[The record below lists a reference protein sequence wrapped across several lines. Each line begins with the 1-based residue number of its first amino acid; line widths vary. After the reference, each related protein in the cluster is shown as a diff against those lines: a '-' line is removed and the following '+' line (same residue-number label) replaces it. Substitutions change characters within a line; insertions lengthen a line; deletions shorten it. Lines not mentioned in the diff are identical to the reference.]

1 MGKSASA
8 RSTSGKSPF
17 HELDPREELST
28 HLGQT
33 LNLDAV
39 AKFLN
44 PDGSLDIRCYFH
56 ELRPVA
62 KEEAQMELL
71 CLAGGSTPS
80 LNLDLGNLYNSG
92 HFSDVS
98 VVCCGKSFSCHRNVL
113 AARSPVFMAMF
124 AHEVHLHSQLSNVA
138 SNGKEIETKMMNC
151 RIPRRARNSKWM

>member
-1 MGKSASA
+1 MELNTYL
-8 RSTSGKSPF
+8 RSQ
-17 HELDPREELST
+17 L
-28 HLGQT
+28 

-62 KEEAQMELL
+62 KKETQMELL

-80 LNLDLGNLYNSG
+80 INLDLGNLYNSG
-92 HFSDVS
+92 TFSDVS

-124 AHEVHLHSQLSNVA
+124 AHEVHLHSQ
-138 SNGKEIETKMMNC
+138 M
-151 RIPRRARNSKWM
+151 